1 MAASERYGT
10 VAILFHWSIAV
21 LIVLAFALGLTVDL
35 FPESWKGAVINTHSL
50 IGLAVL
56 LLSIFR
62 LSWRR
67 IHPIPE
73 FSEAVGPSVRITAK
87 VAHAALYVLMILV
100 PLIGIPTLLFRGRGL
115 DFGFLQIASP
125 FEKSKEIFG
134 PLTEFHQFA
143 AYALIG
149 LAVAHIL
156 AAVYHHRVLKD
167 DTMRRMSPWVP

>member
-1 MAASERYGT
+1 MASSARYGT
-10 VAILFHWSIAV
+10 VAILFHWSIAA

-35 FPESWKGAVINTHSL
+35 FPKDWIGAVINTHAL
-50 IGLAVL
+50 LGLAVL
-56 LLSIFR
+56 VLSVLRLL
-62 LSWRR
+62 WRR
-67 IHPIPE
+67 AHPIPE
-73 FSEAVGPSVRITAK
+73 FQEAIGPFIRISAK

-100 PLIGIPTLLFRGRGL
+100 PIIGIPTLLFRGRGL
-115 DFGFLQIASP
+115 DFGFAQIASP

-149 LAVAHIL
+149 LAVVHIL
-156 AAVYHHRVLKD
+156 AAVYHHRVLRD